1 MIAESD
7 QPVEHVRLGAA
18 LFPARNTH
26 AVVRIVIHSHHE
38 RWDGLGYPQRK
49 HHDATALNAR
59 IAAIADAYDAMIA
72 AGDDRQP
79 LANHAAAALI
89 AAGAGLRF
97 DPELVAHFSALVA
110 PYPLGHEVTL
120 PDGRDGVVAKL
131 PRGDR
136 LHPTVRLRSAS
147 GPIVELVA
155 DMAGEQASAAA

>member
-1 MIAESD
+1 
-7 QPVEHVRLGAA
+7 
-18 LFPARNTH
+18 
-26 AVVRIVIHSHHE
+26 
-38 RWDGLGYPQRK
+38 
-49 HHDATALNAR
+49 
-59 IAAIADAYDAMIA
+59 MIA